1 MADARLWIEP
11 VPGLPLVAMGS
22 LLLVFFSGVYLTIRM
37 SAFGEAWPKVT
48 VAALILVAPLAAITG
63 RRMRAIRRTC
73 AAAAALTREL
83 RGRLRDPLLK
93 ISLGV
98 RAAVM
103 LGIVLLM
110 GAKPELWE
118 SVAIVGASAVLG
130 LLSALVAWRRP
141 ASLPVSRANLGE

>member
-1 MADARLWIEP
+1 
-11 VPGLPLVAMGS
+11 MGS

-83 RGRLRDPLLK
+83 RGRLRDSVRK

-98 RAAVM
+98 RAAVSWA
-103 LGIVLLM
+103 LSCS
-110 GAKPELWE
+110 WE
-118 SVAIVGASAVLG
+118 PSRVVGVG
-130 LLSALVAWRRP
+130 RHC
-141 ASLPVSRANLGE
+141 